1 MRFDRDNIIYGVLI
15 IVICVLLYRVHSIS
29 VKSEQQIAE
38 IEHYNESEGL
48 YTKLYYDQTIESLKN
63 ENKSLY
69 DSLKQYKEEIDY
81 LIQFKYQK
89 EFSTGKIDVK
99 KDTVENNNEEIKT
112 FEYSNLKNDTL
123 NYNLK
128 IGSTVEPNWYSLDFA
143 LSDNFTI
150 VNKKIGDVNEINIKT
165 DNGGLIDNTTIVK
178 KKEKYSFIDNIAIG
192 PSVTCGYD
200 FAKKE
205 PEFIVGFSITYDIS
219 NLLKKK
225 K

>member
-1 MRFDRDNIIYGVLI
+1 MMIDRDNIIYSVLI
-15 IVICVLLYRVHSIS
+15 IVICILLYRVHTIS
-29 VKSEQQIAE
+29 VKSEQHIAE
-38 IEHYNESEGL
+38 IEHYNESDGL

-63 ENKSLY
+63 ENKGLY

-81 LIQFKYQK
+81 LIQFKYKK
-89 EFSTGKIDVK
+89 EFSTGKVEVK
-99 KDTVENNNEEIKT
+99 KDTVKNEEIKT
-112 FEYSNLKNDTL
+112 FEYSNSKNDTL

-128 IGSTVEPNWYSLDFA
+128 IGSSVEPNWYSLDFA

-150 VNKKIGDVNEINIKT
+150 VNKKINDANEINIKT
-165 DNGGLIDNTTIVK
+165 DNGGLIDNTTIIRN
-178 KKEKYSFIDNIAIG
+178 KEKSGFFDNIAIG

-205 PEFIVGFSITYDIS
+205 PEFIVGFSITYDMT